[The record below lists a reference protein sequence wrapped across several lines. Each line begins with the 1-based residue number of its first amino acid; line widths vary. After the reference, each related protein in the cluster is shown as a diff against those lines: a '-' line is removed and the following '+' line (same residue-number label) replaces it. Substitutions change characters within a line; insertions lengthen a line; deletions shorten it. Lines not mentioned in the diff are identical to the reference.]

1 MAGKL
6 VHFEIST
13 KDADKAVGFWSGV
26 FDWQFGE
33 SAMPGMEYR
42 MTQTIPDVQGGAIF
56 QTDQAAGGPLTI
68 YFDTDDID
76 ASIAKIRELG
86 GSADD
91 KQPIPG
97 IGWFT
102 AAKDPEG
109 NTFSLYQTDESAP
122 PPQS

>member
-6 VHFEIST
+6 VHFEIT
-13 KDADKAVGFWSGV
+13 TRNADQAAGFWSGV
-26 FDWQFGE
+26 FGWQFGD

-42 MTQTIPDVQGGAIF
+42 MAQTGDDQGAAIF
-56 QTDQAAGGPLTI
+56 EAEEGAGGPLTI
-68 YFDTDDID
+68 YFDSDDID

-86 GSADD
+86 GTAED

-97 IGWFT
+97 VGWFA

-109 NTFSLYQTDESAP
+109 NLFSLFQSDESAAP
-122 PPQS
+122 PG